1 MSLTRILV
9 LVAAIAAAGVAALLV
24 RNVMGTQAEAEAS
37 PRIELDEVLVA
48 SRDIEVGTRLT
59 VSDVRWMEWPKAAVS
74 SSFITKAAQPTA
86 VEEVALSAV
95 ARSPL
100 TPGQPITEQ
109 NVVRADSGGFM
120 AATLSAGK
128 RAYGIELN
136 AERGAGGF
144 ILPNDRV
151 DVLMTRKLGQDSSGE
166 SNYQAITVLRN
177 VRVLA
182 VDQTSDDE
190 SDSKAIVAKTA
201 TLEVSEREAETLAL
215 ADAMGD
221 LSLTL
226 RSLAR
231 ADDQSGT
238 DDEKNALN
246 QGAAAGV
253 TVVRYGIKGMSTATP
268 SE

>member
-1 MSLTRILV
+1 MNLTRLLV
-9 LVAAIAAAGVAALLV
+9 LVAAVAAAGIAALLV
-24 RNVMGTQAEAEAS
+24 RNFLGTQTEAEAA
-37 PRIELDEVLVA
+37 PKMELSQVLVA
-48 SRDIEVGTRLT
+48 ARDVEVGTRLT
-59 VSDVRWMEWPKAAVS
+59 SGDVRWMDWPKAAVS
-74 SSFITKAAQPTA
+74 STFIIQETQPTA
-86 VEEVALSAV
+86 VDEMALGAV

-100 TPGQPITEQ
+100 TSGQPITGQ
-109 NVVRADSGGFM
+109 NVIRADGGGFM
-120 AATLSAGK
+120 AATLTAGK

-151 DVLMTRKLGQDSSGE
+151 DVIMTRKLGQDSSGE

-182 VDQTSDDE
+182 VDQTSEED

-231 ADDQSGT
+231 ADDQNGAG
-238 DDEKNALN
+238 DEKNALN